1 MNFKPIGPLD
11 FSDLKSF
18 VQNQQYRL
26 CFYSLP
32 SILTWS
38 NEFYQHYGAIDSDT
52 LFISVEY
59 PKQPE
64 KRYLLLPLS
73 PVKDF
78 PPEAL
83 RDLAVTLGFEKF
95 SYVSEEYLA
104 QYGRNQI
111 KPFFNICEQ
120 KGFEDYIYL
129 TEDLLELKG
138 NKFSKKRNL
147 IKQFQREYVDKNQ
160 VRVEPITPSITGE
173 CLEFMR
179 EWCREIN
186 LDMDKDEE
194 LICEKEAILKNIEHI
209 GLLETPGMLLRVNG
223 ELCAFAISTHL
234 TDDMAVL
241 PYEKAY
247 AKIKGLY
254 QYFDNLCAK
263 ELFKGYKYIN
273 KESDMNV
280 PGIAK
285 AKISYHPI
293 LRVKSYELQI
303 RK

>member
-11 FSDLKSF
+11 FPDLKSF
-18 VQNQQYRL
+18 VQHQKYRL

-38 NEFYQHYGAIDSDT
+38 NEFYQHYGAVENDT

-59 PKQPE
+59 LKQPE

-73 PVKDF
+73 PEKDF

-83 RDLAVTLGFEKF
+83 RDLAISLGFERY

-104 QYGRNQI
+104 RYGRIQI
-111 KPFFNICEQ
+111 KPFFNISEQ
-120 KGFEDYIYL
+120 KGFEDYVYL

-138 NKFSKKRNL
+138 NKFSNKRNL
-147 IKQFQREYVDKNQ
+147 IKQFQREYVDKNL
-160 VRVEPITPSITGE
+160 VKVEPITPSIRDE
-173 CLEFMR
+173 CLTFMG
-179 EWCREIN
+179 EWCREMN
-186 LDMDKDEE
+186 LDMDQDEE

-209 GLLETPGMLLRVNG
+209 ALLETPGILLRVND
-223 ELCAFAISTHL
+223 ELCAFAISSHL
-234 TDDMAVL
+234 TDNMAVL

-273 KESDMNV
+273 KEGDMNV

-285 AKISYHPI
+285 AKKSYQPV

-303 RK
+303 IK

>member
-1 MNFKPIGPLD
+1 MNFKPITPLD
-11 FSDLKSF
+11 YPDLKPF
-18 VQNQQYRL
+18 VYRQKYRL
-26 CFYSLP
+26 CYYSLP

-38 NEFYQHYGAIDSDT
+38 NEFYSHYGAIDDNT
-52 LFISVEY
+52 LFIKVEY
-59 PKQPE
+59 AIQPE

-73 PVKDF
+73 PEKDF
-78 PPEAL
+78 SPEAL
-83 RDLAVTLGFEKF
+83 RNLARNLGFEK
-95 SYVSEEYLA
+95 YAHVSAEYIA

-111 KPFFNICEQ
+111 KPFFKISEQ
-120 KGFEDYIYL
+120 KGDEDYIYL
-129 TEDLLELKG
+129 TKDLAELRG

-147 IKQFQREYVDKNQ
+147 IKQFQREYMDKDQ
-160 VRVEPITPSITGE
+160 VRIEPITPSIIEE
-173 CLEFMR
+173 CLEFME

-194 LICEKEAILKNIEHI
+194 LISEKEAILKNIEHI
-209 GLLETPGMLLRVNG
+209 ELLETPGILLRVND
-223 ELCAFAISTHL
+223 ELCAFAIGAHL
-234 TDDMAVL
+234 TDDMAAL

-273 KESDMNV
+273 KEGDMNV

-285 AKISYHPI
+285 AKASYHPVM
-293 LRVKSYELQI
+293 RVKSYEL
-303 RK
+303 RVRN